1 MHAAQALSNVTI
13 TTKSGQWVDLVF
25 TSKVFPMP
33 PHPLHKHGNKL
44 RLLGKGTGK
53 WTWHSVAEAAA
64 AMPEAFNLVD
74 PPRRDAFSSPNALD
88 KPVWVAVRYHVVNPG
103 PWLLHCHILTHSEGG
118 MPFVILNGID
128 DWPRRRITMYSL
140 TGRANAL
147 NETK

>member
-33 PHPLHKHGNKL
+33 
-44 RLLGKGTGK
+44 
-53 WTWHSVAEAAA
+53 VAEAAA

-103 PWLLHCHILTHSEGG
+103 PWLLYCHILMHSEGG

-128 DWPRRRITMYSL
+128 DWPRRWITMYSL